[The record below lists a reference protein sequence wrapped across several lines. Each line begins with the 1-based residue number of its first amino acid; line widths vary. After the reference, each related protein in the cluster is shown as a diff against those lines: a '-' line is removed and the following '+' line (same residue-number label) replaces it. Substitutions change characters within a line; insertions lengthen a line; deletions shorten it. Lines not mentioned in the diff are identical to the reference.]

1 MLNPSRLRWRAPT
14 HRVNGDP
21 ITNPLDYELGELVGE
36 VFVPKLVVVGELQ
49 GDGEYIAQLADM
61 GFEDG
66 DQTVA
71 LRAIELGPNLASA
84 WSQPVSFTF
93 IRSAPDAPF
102 GLAVE

>member
-1 MLNPSRLRWRAPT
+1 MLNPRRLRWRGST
-14 HRVNGDP
+14 HRVDGTP

-36 VFVPKLVVVGELQ
+36 AFVPKLIVVGELQ
-49 GDGEYIAQLADM
+49 ESGEYIAQLADM

-66 DQTVA
+66 NHTVA

-93 IRSAPDAPF
+93 IRSAPAAPF